1 MSTVIDKQTAI
12 DVARLRE
19 LFSNSKS
26 ALITST
32 LLAFL
37 LAFVERGEVSTSVII
52 AWFSLIVLVN
62 LMRAVLI
69 IAFQRSKM
77 DDHLSIKNQ
86 LVQFRCGVL
95 IAGVVWGS
103 VGFLFF
109 PFNDQHHQM
118 FLIFIIAGISA
129 GGMISYSAD
138 IISAVT
144 YSISILTPLIINL
157 FIQTGSLSLVMGA
170 SALLYLGFII
180 MNSRQINF
188 RLNENIVLSLD
199 ALEKETEVR
208 HHANNLE
215 LNNQI
220 LSYINQNMP
229 LPYIIKELVLRVEA
243 LHPSMICSIL
253 LVDQNGKTLHTV
265 AAPSLPNFYNQAI
278 EGLTIGYGVGSCG
291 TAVFLGERIIVE
303 DVQQHPYWADYRDL
317 ASRAG
322 LRSCWSEPFKDK
334 NGRVL
339 GTFGIYHNQVT
350 QPNQR
355 ELNLMSGFAI
365 LAQLV
370 VESCQAQNNLN
381 ISAIAFESQDGMVVT
396 DTNKKILRVNRAF
409 TKITGYA
416 EQEVV
421 GEVLGAHGLEKDG
434 MNVYSSTWSDLEET
448 EVVED
453 EVINIRKSGETY
465 TEQVFITKV
474 KDANGITSNFVASFR
489 DITISKKATEEIQYL
504 AYYDTLTNLPNRRL
518 LVDRLKNALLKSQRT
533 GRNGALLFI
542 DLDHFKTLNDSLG
555 HYVGDLLLQQVAE
568 RLTSILRESD
578 TVARLGGDEYV
589 VMLEGLSGN
598 VDEAVAQAG
607 FVGEKKLTLLKE
619 PFQLDTKVYQNT
631 VSIGIALFSSNY
643 QSFEEVLKH
652 ADIAMYQ
659 AKKHGRNSLRFF
671 DPNMQMVI
679 HARMEL
685 EYELRKAIELEQFQ
699 LYYQIQIDHLGNPI
713 GAEALIR
720 WNHPEQGLVSPL
732 HFIPLAEE
740 TGLILP
746 IGQWVLK
753 EACKQ
758 LKTWEQTE
766 QTKRFTLS
774 INISAIQFHKNDF
787 VETVVA
793 CFQHCKIDH
802 SLLKFEL
809 TESILLED
817 IEDAVSKMN
826 SLKNLGIQFSL
837 DDFGTGYSSLQYL
850 KLLPLD
856 QLKIDQSFVRD
867 LVEDK
872 SDRAIVRTIIAIAES
887 LELKV
892 IAEGVETEE
901 QLSLLAKKGC
911 KYYQGYL
918 FGRPVPIDEFNNLLK
933 IKSITDHL

>member
-1 MSTVIDKQTAI
+1 
-12 DVARLRE
+12 
-19 LFSNSKS
+19 
-26 ALITST
+26 
-32 LLAFL
+32 
-37 LAFVERGEVSTSVII
+37 
-52 AWFSLIVLVN
+52 
-62 LMRAVLI
+62 
-69 IAFQRSKM
+69 
-77 DDHLSIKNQ
+77 
-86 LVQFRCGVL
+86 
-95 IAGVVWGS
+95 
-103 VGFLFF
+103 
-109 PFNDQHHQM
+109 
-118 FLIFIIAGISA
+118 
-129 GGMISYSAD
+129 
-138 IISAVT
+138 
-144 YSISILTPLIINL
+144 
-157 FIQTGSLSLVMGA
+157 
-170 SALLYLGFII
+170 
-180 MNSRQINF
+180 
-188 RLNENIVLSLD
+188 
-199 ALEKETEVR
+199 
-208 HHANNLE
+208 
-215 LNNQI
+215 
-220 LSYINQNMP
+220 
-229 LPYIIKELVLRVEA
+229 
-243 LHPSMICSIL
+243 
-253 LVDQNGKTLHTV
+253 
-265 AAPSLPNFYNQAI
+265 
-278 EGLTIGYGVGSCG
+278 
-291 TAVFLGERIIVE
+291 
-303 DVQQHPYWADYRDL
+303 
-317 ASRAG
+317 
-322 LRSCWSEPFKDK
+322 
-334 NGRVL
+334 
-339 GTFGIYHNQVT
+339 
-350 QPNQR
+350 
-355 ELNLMSGFAI
+355 MSGFAI

-607 FVGEKKLTLLKE
+607 FVGEKILTLLKE

>member
-1 MSTVIDKQTAI
+1 
-12 DVARLRE
+12 
-19 LFSNSKS
+19 
-26 ALITST
+26 
-32 LLAFL
+32 
-37 LAFVERGEVSTSVII
+37 
-52 AWFSLIVLVN
+52 
-62 LMRAVLI
+62 
-69 IAFQRSKM
+69 
-77 DDHLSIKNQ
+77 
-86 LVQFRCGVL
+86 
-95 IAGVVWGS
+95 
-103 VGFLFF
+103 
-109 PFNDQHHQM
+109 
-118 FLIFIIAGISA
+118 
-129 GGMISYSAD
+129 
-138 IISAVT
+138 
-144 YSISILTPLIINL
+144 
-157 FIQTGSLSLVMGA
+157 
-170 SALLYLGFII
+170 

-607 FVGEKKLTLLKE
+607 FVGEKILTLLKE